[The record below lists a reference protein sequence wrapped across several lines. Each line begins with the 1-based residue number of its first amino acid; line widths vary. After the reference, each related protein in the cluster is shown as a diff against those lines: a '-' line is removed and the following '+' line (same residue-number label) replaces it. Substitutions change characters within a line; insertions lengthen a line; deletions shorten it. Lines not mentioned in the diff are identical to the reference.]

1 MAENKR
7 GGARPGSGRKKTG
20 LQTKHYT
27 INLPL
32 DIAEAMEKRAA
43 EQKKTVNRYLRD
55 IIEASG
61 QYGNVGLISNKHV
74 DESAASVPGHYV
86 YEVISEKTYVFEE
99 NGHQGTKSE
108 TLIRRWEP
116 DEESDLK
123 KDKKES

>member
-1 MAENKR
+1 
-7 GGARPGSGRKKTG
+7 
-20 LQTKHYT
+20 
-27 INLPL
+27 
-32 DIAEAMEKRAA
+32 MEKRAT
-43 EQKKTVNRYLRD
+43 EQNKTVNRYLRD

-61 QYGNVGLISNKHV
+61 QYGNVGLSSNHI

-99 NGHQGTKSE
+99 NWHKGTKSE

-123 KDKKES
+123 KKEKED

>member
-1 MAENKR
+1 MAGKN
-7 GGARPGSGRKKTG
+7 GGVRPGAGRPKGVKT
-20 LQTKHYT
+20 KCYT
-27 INLPL
+27 VTLP
-32 DIAEAMEKRAA
+32 IEEAEELEKRAV
-43 EQKKTVNRYLRD
+43 QLGKTVSRYLRD

-74 DESAASVPGHYV
+74 DEPAASVPGHYV